1 MQHPNGI
8 YDRQTLATLAFDV
21 AKTLSEG
28 MVIVPPDII
37 PFSGRFEGRDHY
49 FACRVYFEDTD
60 FSGIVYHA
68 NYLRYLERARSDM
81 LRCLGVDQ
89 RATHDTGGGV
99 YAVADMTLRFVRPAK
114 MDDDL
119 IVMSQITRLRAAACI
134 IHQRVIRRG
143 QSITDSAETLLDAE
157 VTAAFINSDGRPIRQ
172 PRAWMDA
179 YSRILNSDQKD
190 RPPI

>member
-1 MQHPNGI
+1 
-8 YDRQTLATLAFDV
+8 
-21 AKTLSEG
+21 
-28 MVIVPPDII
+28 MVMIPPDII
-37 PFSGRFEGRDHY
+37 PFSGRFEGLAHY

-81 LRCLGVDQ
+81 LRCLGVEQ
-89 RATHDTGGGV
+89 RATHDSGGGV
-99 YAVADMTLRFVRPAK
+99 YAVADMRLRFVRPAK

-119 IVMSQITRLRAAACI
+119 VVMSQITRLRAAACI

-143 QSITDSAETLLDAE
+143 QSVIDSFETLLEAD
-157 VTAAFINSDGRPIRQ
+157 VTAAFINPEGRPIRQ

-179 YSRILNSDQKD
+179 FNAILDPDQKD
-190 RPPI
+190 RSPL